1 MMLTSKTCLSD
12 PVQTDIGLVSRMCLG
27 YCVYMVAYRKY
38 KTTGKNFK
46 RADAF
51 EDLFCILWS
60 RQRLTMI
67 AQLSVIIKQIL
78 YSDRNGLLENKCGWS
93 EDAAFERHFVP
104 LIKRVEKFYKLH
116 NRILHH
122 SDSVWMILLP
132 VSHVCVSHSVMSDS
146 LWPHEL

>member
-1 MMLTSKTCLSD
+1 
-12 PVQTDIGLVSRMCLG
+12 
-27 YCVYMVAYRKY
+27 
-38 KTTGKNFK
+38 
-46 RADAF
+46 
-51 EDLFCILWS
+51 
-60 RQRLTMI
+60 MI

-122 SDSVWMILLP
+122 SDSV
-132 VSHVCVSHSVMSDS
+132 
-146 LWPHEL
+146 